1 MHFSSKALLLSL
13 FPFALAQY
21 GGGGGAGSSSTTTSA
36 ASTATSSAPGL
47 QIVTVGD
54 NNAIAFSPDTITAA
68 VGSSIE
74 FVFFPPIHSVT
85 QSTFESPCAPLANG
99 TGFWSG
105 AFTTASGKNANVFT
119 LIVND
124 TNPIWF
130 FCATPSHC
138 EAGMAGVINPSSNG
152 SESLDQYKASAAKVS
167 NPPTPSVVQGG
178 SIGPPKAASSS
189 SSTSSGPPKAA
200 SSSSS
205 TSSAATTTPTK
216 SAGVNGYESR
226 SSAQWVLMALA
237 GLLAVGIGGLIN

>member
-1 MHFSSKALLLSL
+1 MNFSSESLLLSL
-13 FPFALAQY
+13 LPFALAQY
-21 GGGGGAGSSSTTTSA
+21 GGGAAGSSTTTSV
-36 ASTATSSAPGL
+36 ASATTSSSSAPGV
-47 QIVTVGD
+47 QTVTVGD

-74 FVFFPPIHSVT
+74 FVFFPPIHSVN

-105 AFTTASGKNANVFT
+105 AFTTASGQNANVFT
-119 LIVND
+119 LTVND

-138 EAGMAGVINPSSNG
+138 ETGMAGVINPSSNG
-152 SESLDQYKASAAKVS
+152 SESLDQYKANAAKVS

-189 SSTSSGPPKAA
+189 SSTSSAA
-200 SSSSS
+200 S
-205 TSSAATTTPTK
+205 TTPTE
-216 SAGVNGYESR
+216 SAGVNGFESR
-226 SSAQWVLMALA
+226 SSAQWVVMALA
-237 GLLAVGIGGLIN
+237 GLIAVGVGGLII

>member
-1 MHFSSKALLLSL
+1 MHFSSKPLFLSL

-21 GGGGGAGSSSTTTSA
+21 GGGGGTASSSTTTSV
-36 ASTATSSAPGL
+36 ASATTSSAPGV
-47 QIVTVGD
+47 QTVTVGD

-105 AFTTASGKNANVFT
+105 AITTASGQNANVFT

-130 FCATPSHC
+130 FCATPLHC
-138 EAGMAGVINPSSNG
+138 ETGMAGVINPSSNA

-178 SIGPPKAASSS
+178 SIGPPNAASSS
-189 SSTSSGPPKAA
+189 SSAA

-216 SAGVNGYESR
+216 SAGVNSFESR
-226 SSAQWVLMALA
+226 GSAQWVLMAL
-237 GLLAVGIGGLIN
+237 GLLAVGIGGLII